1 MDIAA
6 DTDDEHFVIEN
17 DTNYNTQIDGSFI
30 HIMLCRLLI
39 RHSLRFLPIKQWNGK
54 KPVSTVFSR

>member
-30 HIMLCRLLI
+30 HIML
-39 RHSLRFLPIKQWNGK
+39 HRFNAMTFSSFFAYYIMYKQ
-54 KPVSTVFSR
+54 V